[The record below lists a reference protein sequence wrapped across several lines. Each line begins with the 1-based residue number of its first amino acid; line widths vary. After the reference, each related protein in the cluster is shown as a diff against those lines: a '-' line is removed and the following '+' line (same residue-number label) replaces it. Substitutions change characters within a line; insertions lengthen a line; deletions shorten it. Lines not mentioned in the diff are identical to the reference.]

1 MPEGPEVQTV
11 LNTLQDK
18 LNGAVIS
25 RVEIHHP
32 KLPANLRRMSSPAL
46 CRARPFAG
54 FPVSANI

>member
-32 KLPANLRRMSSPAL
+32 KLPANLPPDEFARAL
-46 CRARPFAG
+46 QG
-54 FPVSANI
+54 